1 MSNFELVLKLLLQL
15 AAILCAC
22 RIVSF
27 LGRRYLGQTDVV
39 CEMIAGVLLG
49 PSLFGILAPDL
60 QQWLFPK
67 MPLLLENGSKIPHPS
82 MSILFAMSQV
92 GLVIYMFLVGL
103 EFNTDLIKNRLRS
116 ASLVSSMGILAPF
129 ILGAIAA
136 VFLYPNSGL
145 FAPGIKPWTAALY
158 LGASMSITAFPMLA
172 RMLYERGIAQT
183 RMGTLAL
190 AAGSMD
196 DAIAWCLLAIVLA
209 SVKSS
214 ADIAFLAIGGG
225 LAYALVMVFVAKPKL
240 KVFARWTQRDGE
252 VTRQTLLFVLVAL
265 MLCAWFTDFIGI
277 YAVFGAFILGTVMPR
292 GAFAQQVHAQTEVL
306 TTSLLLPIFFVF
318 SGLNTQIG
326 LVNTPQLW
334 LITALIVVIAILGKG
349 IACMLAA
356 RAAGENWRDSA
367 TIGSLMNARGL
378 MELIILNI
386 GLEQKVI
393 TPTLFTIMVIM
404 AIFTTLMTSPL
415 VAVLLKGDRRAE
427 YEQKKPRMM
436 SKV

>member
-15 AAILCAC
+15 ATILCAC
-22 RIVSF
+22 RVVSF

-49 PSLFGILAPDL
+49 PSLFGILAPEI

-67 MPLLLENGSKIPHPS
+67 LPLILENGSKIPHPS

-92 GLVIYMFLVGL
+92 GLVIYMFLVGI
-103 EFNTDLIKNRLRS
+103 EFNTDLIKHRLRS
-116 ASLVSSMGILAPF
+116 ASLVSSMGIMAPF

-136 VFLYPNSGL
+136 LFLYPNGGL
-145 FAPGIKPWTAALY
+145 FASGVNPWTAALY

-172 RMLYERGIAQT
+172 RMLHERGIAQT

-190 AAGSMD
+190 AAGSID

-214 ADIAFLAIGGG
+214 ASIAFLAIGGG
-225 LAYALVMVFVAKPKL
+225 VMYALVMVFVVKPKL
-240 KVFARWTQRDGE
+240 RVFARWTQRDGE
-252 VTRQTLLFVLVAL
+252 VTRQTLLFVLVTL
-265 MLCAWFTDFIGI
+265 MLCSWFTDFIGI

-292 GAFAQQVHAQTEVL
+292 GVFAQQVHAQTEVL
-306 TTSLLLPIFFVF
+306 TTSLFLPIFFVF

-334 LITALIVVIAILGKG
+334 LITALIVMIAVLGKG

-356 RAAGENWRDSA
+356 RAAGENWRDAA

-404 AIFTTLMTSPL
+404 AIVTTLMTSPL
-415 VAVLLKGDRRAE
+415 VAVLLKGDRKSE
-427 YEQKKPRMM
+427 HEPRKQRVM

>member
-15 AAILCAC
+15 ATILCAC
-22 RIVSF
+22 RIISF

-49 PSLFGILAPDL
+49 PSLFGILAPEI

-67 MPLLLENGSKIPHPS
+67 IPLLLENGSKIPNPS

-92 GLVIYMFLVGL
+92 GLVIYMFLIGL
-103 EFNTDLIKNRLRS
+103 EFNTDLIKHRLRS
-116 ASLVSSMGILAPF
+116 ASLVSIMGIMAPF
-129 ILGAIAA
+129 LLGAIAA
-136 VFLYPNSGL
+136 VFLYPNGGL
-145 FAPGIKPWTAALY
+145 FTPGMNPWTAALY

-214 ADIAFLAIGGG
+214 ANIAFLAIGGG
-225 LAYALVMVFVAKPKL
+225 LAYALVMVVIAKPRL
-240 KVFARWTQRDGE
+240 KVFARWTQQDGE

-292 GAFAQQVHAQTEVL
+292 GAFAQQVHTQTEVL
-306 TTSLLLPIFFVF
+306 TTSLFLPIFFVF

-334 LITALIVVIAILGKG
+334 FITVLIVAIAVLGKG

-356 RAAGENWRDSA
+356 KAAGENWRDSA

-404 AIFTTLMTSPL
+404 AILTTLMTSPL
-415 VAVLLKGDRRAE
+415 VAMLLKDDRKEE
-427 YEQKKPRMM
+427 YALKKHRIM

>member
-1 MSNFELVLKLLLQL
+1 MSNFELVLRLLLQL
-15 AAILCAC
+15 TTILSVC
-22 RIVSF
+22 RIISI

-49 PSLFGILAPDL
+49 PSLFGLLAPEI

-67 MPLLLENGSKIPHPS
+67 MLLLLENGNKIPHPS

-92 GLVIYMFLVGL
+92 GLVIYMFLIGL

-129 ILGAIAA
+129 SLGAIAT
-136 VFLYPNSGL
+136 VFLYPNGGL
-145 FAPGIKPWTAALY
+145 FTSNVNPWTAALY

-209 SVKSS
+209 TVKSS
-214 ADIAFLAIGGG
+214 ASIAFLAIGGG
-225 LAYALVMVFVAKPKL
+225 LIYALVMVFFAKPKL
-240 KVFARWTQRDGE
+240 RIFARWTQRDGE
-252 VTRQTLLFVLVAL
+252 VTRQTLLYVLVAL

-292 GAFAQQVHAQTEVL
+292 GIFAQQVHAQTEKL
-306 TTSLLLPIFFVF
+306 TTSLFLPIFFVF

-334 LITALIVVIAILGKG
+334 AIAALIVVIAVLGKG

-386 GLEQKVI
+386 GLEQGVI

-404 AIFTTLMTSPL
+404 AIITTLMTSPL
-415 VAVLLKGDRRAE
+415 VTLLLKNARKEE
-427 YEQKKPRMM
+427 YQSNQYRLV

>member
-15 AAILCAC
+15 ATILCAC

-67 MPLLLENGSKIPHPS
+67 IPLLLENGSKIPNPS

-92 GLVIYMFLVGL
+92 GLVIYMFLIGL

-129 ILGAIAA
+129 GLGAIAA
-136 VFLYPNSGL
+136 IFLYPNGGL
-145 FAPGIKPWTAALY
+145 FTPGIQPWTAALY

-214 ADIAFLAIGGG
+214 ASIAFLAIGGG
-225 LAYALVMVFVAKPKL
+225 LAYALVMVVVAKPKL

-292 GAFAQQVHAQTEVL
+292 GTFAKQVHAQTEVL
-306 TTSLLLPIFFVF
+306 TTSLFLPIFFVF

-334 LITALIVVIAILGKG
+334 LITALIVVIAVLGKG

-356 RAAGENWRDSA
+356 RVAGENWRDSA

-404 AIFTTLMTSPL
+404 AIVTTLMTSPL
-415 VAVLLKGDRRAE
+415 VAVLLKGNRTEEDKP
-427 YEQKKPRMM
+427 KKVRVL

>member
-15 AAILCAC
+15 TTILCVC
-22 RIVSF
+22 RIVSV

-49 PSLFGILAPDL
+49 PSLFGLLAPEI

-67 MPLLLENGSKIPHPS
+67 IPLLLENGSKIPHPS

-92 GLVIYMFLVGL
+92 GLVIYMFLIGL

-116 ASLVSSMGILAPF
+116 ASLVSGMGILAPF
-129 ILGAIAA
+129 LLGAIAA
-136 VFLYPNSGL
+136 VFLYPNGGL
-145 FAPGIKPWTAALY
+145 FTPNVNPWTAALY

-209 SVKSS
+209 TVKSS
-214 ADIAFLAIGGG
+214 ASIAFLAIGGG
-225 LAYALVMVFVAKPKL
+225 LIYALVMVFFAKPKL
-240 KVFARWTQRDGE
+240 RVFARWTQRDGE
-252 VTRQTLLFVLVAL
+252 VTRQTLLYVLVAL

-292 GAFAQQVHAQTEVL
+292 GIFAQEVHAQTERL
-306 TTSLLLPIFFVF
+306 TTSLFLPIFFVF

-334 LITALIVVIAILGKG
+334 LITALIVIIAVLGKG

-356 RAAGENWRDSA
+356 RVAGENWRDAA

-386 GLEQKVI
+386 GLEQGVI

-404 AIFTTLMTSPL
+404 AITTTLMTSPL
-415 VAVLLKGDRRAE
+415 VELLLKNSLKEEHQGSKYRLV
-427 YEQKKPRMM
+427 

>member
-1 MSNFELVLKLLLQL
+1 MSNFDLVLKLLLQL
-15 AAILCAC
+15 AIILCVC
-22 RIVSF
+22 RIISF
-27 LGRRYLGQTDVV
+27 LGRRYLGQTEVV

-49 PSLFGILAPDL
+49 PSLFGLLAPDL

-67 MPLLLENGSKIPHPS
+67 VPLLLENGSKIPHPS

-92 GLVIYMFLVGL
+92 GLVIYMFLIGL

-116 ASLVSSMGILAPF
+116 ASLVSGMGILAPF

-136 VFLYPNSGL
+136 LFLYPNGGL
-145 FAPGIKPWTAALY
+145 FAPSVNPWTAALY

-183 RMGTLAL
+183 KMGTLAL

-214 ADIAFLAIGGG
+214 PSIAFLAIGGG
-225 LAYALVMVFVAKPKL
+225 FFYGIAMVFIAKPKL
-240 KVFARWTQRDGE
+240 RIFARWTQRDGK
-252 VTRQTLLFVLVAL
+252 VTRQTLLFVLVTL
-265 MLCAWFTDFIGI
+265 MMCAWFTDFIGI
-277 YAVFGAFILGTVMPR
+277 YAVFGAFILGAVMPR
-292 GAFAQQVHAQTEVL
+292 GEFAQQIYSQTESL
-306 TTSLLLPIFFVF
+306 TTALLLPIFFVF

-334 LITALIVVIAILGKG
+334 LITALIVIIAVLGKG
-349 IACMLAA
+349 VACMLAA
-356 RAAGENWRDSA
+356 RVAGENWRDSA

-386 GLEQKVI
+386 GLEQGVI

-404 AIFTTLMTSPL
+404 AIITTLMTSPL
-415 VAVLLKGDRRAE
+415 VDLFLKTSGQEQYEVEKRRVT
-427 YEQKKPRMM
+427 

>member
-1 MSNFELVLKLLLQL
+1 MSNFDLVLKLLLQL
-15 AAILCAC
+15 ATILCAC
-22 RIVSF
+22 RVVSF

-92 GLVIYMFLVGL
+92 GLVIYMFLIGL

-129 ILGAIAA
+129 VLGAIAA
-136 VFLYPNSGL
+136 IFLYPNGGL
-145 FAPGIKPWTAALY
+145 FTPGINPWTAALY

-214 ADIAFLAIGGG
+214 ASIAFLAIGGG
-225 LAYALVMVFVAKPKL
+225 VAYALVMVVIAKPKL

-265 MLCAWFTDFIGI
+265 MLCSWFTDFIGI

-292 GAFAQQVHAQTEVL
+292 GKFAQQVHAQTEVL

-334 LITALIVVIAILGKG
+334 LITALIVLIAVLGKG

-356 RAAGENWRDSA
+356 RAAGENWRDAA

-404 AIFTTLMTSPL
+404 AIVTTLMTSPL
-415 VAVLLKGDRRAE
+415 VAVLLKGDRKSE
-427 YEQKKPRMM
+427 HEPRKQRVM

>member
-15 AAILCAC
+15 ATILCVC
-22 RIVSF
+22 RAISF

-49 PSLFGILAPDL
+49 PSLFGLLVPEA

-67 MPLLLENGSKIPHPS
+67 VPLLLENGSKIPHPS
-82 MSILFAMSQV
+82 MSILFAISQV
-92 GLVIYMFLVGL
+92 GLVIYMFLIGL
-103 EFNTDLIKNRLRS
+103 EFNTDLIKDRLRS
-116 ASLVSSMGILAPF
+116 ASLVSSMGIIAPF
-129 ILGAIAA
+129 LLGAIAA
-136 VFLYPNSGL
+136 LFLYPNSGL
-145 FAPGIKPWTAALY
+145 FISGVNPWTAALY

-209 SVKSS
+209 SVKNS
-214 ADIAFLAIGGG
+214 ASIAFLAIGGG
-225 LAYALVMVFVAKPKL
+225 LFYALAMVFVAKPKL
-240 KVFARWTQRDGE
+240 RVFARWTQQDGE

-292 GAFAQQVHAQTEVL
+292 GKFAQQVHAQTESL
-306 TTSLLLPIFFVF
+306 TTSLFLPVFFVF

-334 LITALIVVIAILGKG
+334 LIATLIIVIAILGKG

-356 RAAGENWRDSA
+356 RVAGENWRDA
-367 TIGSLMNARGL
+367 AIIGSLMNARGL

-386 GLEQKVI
+386 GLEQQVI

-404 AIFTTLMTSPL
+404 AIITTLMTSPL
-415 VAVLLKGDRRAE
+415 VTLLLKNS
-427 YEQKKPRMM
+427 QKEESEVKRYRTI

>member
-15 AAILCAC
+15 AAILSVC
-22 RIVSF
+22 RIVSI

-67 MPLLLENGSKIPHPS
+67 MPLLLENGTKIPHPS
-82 MSILFAMSQV
+82 MSILFAMSQI
-92 GLVIYMFLVGL
+92 GLVLYMFLIGL
-103 EFNTDLIKNRLRS
+103 EFNTDLIKHRLRS
-116 ASLVSSMGILAPF
+116 ASLVSGMGILAPF
-129 ILGAIAA
+129 VLGAIATL
-136 VFLYPNSGL
+136 FIYQNDGL
-145 FAPGIKPWTAALY
+145 FAPGIYLWTAALY

-172 RMLYERGIAQT
+172 RILYERGIAKT

-214 ADIAFLAIGGG
+214 SSIAFLAVGGG
-225 LAYALVMVFVAKPKL
+225 LFYALAMVFIAKPKL
-240 KVFARWTQRDGE
+240 RVFTRWTQRDGE

-292 GAFAQQVHAQTEVL
+292 GEFAQQVHTQMEVL
-306 TTSLLLPIFFVF
+306 TTSLFLPIFFVF

-334 LITALIVVIAILGKG
+334 LITAFLVTIAVLGKG

-356 RAAGENWRDSA
+356 RVAGENWRDAA

-386 GLEQKVI
+386 GLEQGVI

-404 AIFTTLMTSPL
+404 AIVTTLMTSPL
-415 VAVLLKGDRRAE
+415 VTLLLKDSR
-427 YEQKKPRMM
+427 KKGHEVEKYRLI